1 MRILGIDY
9 GKVKI
14 GVSLATSMLAE
25 PLGVIRYKI
34 PSEVFT
40 KLEKIVEKESIE
52 EVVIGISEGGME
64 EETREFARLLK
75 AKLSLPVHFQD
86 ETLTTKDAQI
96 RSIEANIKRKK
107 RKELED
113 AYAATVMLQSYL
125 DQRRV

>member
-34 PSEVFT
+34 PSEAFT

-75 AKLSLPVHFQD
+75 AKLSLHVHFQD

-96 RSIEANIKRKK
+96 RSIEANSNFEGLIAFFQKRIKFSKN
-107 RKELED
+107 
-113 AYAATVMLQSYL
+113 
-125 DQRRV
+125 